1 MSDTNAIRPLLE
13 GLVREHGM
21 HEILMTLAEI
31 CWDNSA
37 AVDGITEQECERAL
51 RGEVIRKPP
60 NAHAMCWDDIGFEC
74 SRVSD
79 LVNKMVSNAGRH

>member
-37 AVDGITEQECERAL
+37 AVDGITEEECERAR
-51 RGEVIRKPP
+51 RGEILNRPP
-60 NAHAMCWDDIGFEC
+60 NAHAMCWDDIGFAC
-74 SRVSD
+74 SHVSD